1 MLARPSSYGY
11 TGEEHGARQ
20 INNNGVKMRK
30 YLKTTKPLKVGDK
43 FFIGEQEYQ
52 RTQVG
57 GALFDLKVA
66 GPIQV
71 QEFKDDWKLW
81 KTDKKAYYD
90 KFGN

>member
-1 MLARPSSYGY
+1 MARLTGFRYSS
-11 TGEEHGARQ
+11 EEHRATR

-30 YLKTTKPLKVGDK
+30 YLKTTKPLEVGDR
-43 FFIGEQEYQ
+43 FFIGEQEYE
-52 RTQVG
+52 RTQIG